1 MARKNFNIFE
11 QSKKI
16 TEQKAKVSDID
27 YLDNFDEEKD
37 GKKSDNQ
44 EVEDKKNASN
54 NRTEKRV
61 KAKKEV
67 KKVAWVRQSI
77 IADPEKMKLLK
88 DIVHTVKST
97 GRYTYSQKDALSEA
111 IELLKKKVER
121 QYGEIKSLEE

>member
-16 TEQKAKVSDID
+16 AEQKTKVSDID
-27 YLDNFDEEKD
+27 YLDNFETEE
-37 GKKSDNQ
+37 GKESDNQ
-44 EVEDKKNASN
+44 IVNDSKKEASLKVEKK
-54 NRTEKRV
+54 T
-61 KAKKEV
+61 KAKKET

-77 IADPEKMKLLK
+77 IADPDKMQLLK

-97 GRYTYSQKDALSEA
+97 GRYTYSQKEALSEA